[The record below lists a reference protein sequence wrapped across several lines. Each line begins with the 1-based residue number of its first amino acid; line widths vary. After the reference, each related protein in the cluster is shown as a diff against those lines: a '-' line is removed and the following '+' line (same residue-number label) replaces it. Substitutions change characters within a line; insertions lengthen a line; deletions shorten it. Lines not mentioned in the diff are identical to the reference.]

1 MATCSSAGK
10 RYLINYNS
18 YNPCSAIKFCTL
30 YYRIF
35 SRQGKEAGK
44 CHHITAG
51 PNSEHRRNA
60 AFECGEKQFIAYIGE
75 DSLIL
80 IF

>member
-1 MATCSSAGK
+1 MATYSSAGK
-10 RYLINYNS
+10 QYLINYN
-18 YNPCSAIKFCTL
+18 PCSEIKFCTL

-51 PNSEHRRNA
+51 PNTEYRRNA
-60 AFECGEKQFIAYIGE
+60 TFECGAKQFIADIGE